1 MELQVALDRMTLDRA
16 VDLAGLVAPYADWI
30 EVGTSLIKRYGT
42 AAISAVV
49 DAAGHVPVVADT
61 KTADDAAAELG
72 MCFTAGAQAV
82 TVLGMTT
89 DATIE
94 ACVAITADQDAEL
107 LIDLL
112 AVPPPRRTHLLAVI
126 EQAHHVL
133 WTPHVG
139 RDARQETAANRMA
152 EALGPWASGLRIAVA
167 GGLTA
172 ADVAALT
179 PEWPRLR
186 FVVGGA
192 ITSAPDPLAAA
203 AQMKAA
209 MRPAEGKP

>member
-49 DAAGHVPVVADT
+49 DAAGHAPVVADT
-61 KTADDAAAELG
+61 KTADDAATELH
-72 MCFTAGAQAV
+72 MCFAAGAKAV

-89 DATIE
+89 DATVR
-94 ACVAITADQDAEL
+94 ACAAITADLSAEL
-107 LIDLL
+107 LVDLL

-126 EQAHHVL
+126 GQAPHVL
-133 WTPHVG
+133 WAPHVG
-139 RDARQETAANRMA
+139 VDARQERVAGV
-152 EALGPWASGLRIAVA
+152 LGPWARGLRVAVA

-179 PEWPRLR
+179 PEWPHLR
-186 FVVGGA
+186 CVVGGA
-192 ITSAPDPLAAA
+192 ITSAPDPLAAVV
-203 AQMKAA
+203 QMKAA
-209 MRPAEGKP
+209 MRPAEGKS